1 MFSSLADI
9 GRRTNAVKTRPEN
22 KIKLEKAK
30 AKVMS
35 NQFITDDDS
44 QEEMEEEMG
53 QTADRVSSLG
63 SCDISVVRLILAQPT

>member
-1 MFSSLADI
+1 
-9 GRRTNAVKTRPEN
+9 
-22 KIKLEKAK
+22 
-30 AKVMS
+30 MS